1 MKLLRH
7 LSLIL
12 LYSVFFWSCSKDSEK
27 PVLAFTA
34 DTIADSIA
42 IEPNK
47 SITFKTTVNATW
59 SLDKKDLG
67 TIDANGTYT
76 PTLPS
81 TKLAGVITI
90 TAKNASDTTKKVTRR
105 LYITPRATLI
115 NDMQKGGYVLSFRH
129 GNASTGQDQLG
140 LALSTNWWK
149 SCDAS
154 LARQLDTREPSGFTQ
169 MQATGRALRNLKLA
183 VGKIIS
189 SEYCRCMQSA
199 QELRFTN
206 LTIEQNKDI
215 TYYVYDEANRYQ
227 NTMKL
232 ISSQPVNTKNVV
244 IVTHAGFSNT
254 PNPAPLN
261 SLNWGDAAIFK
272 LQTNQT
278 ANYVTSISSREWV
291 DMQ

>member
-1 MKLLRH
+1 MKSLRH
-7 LSLIL
+7 FSFL
-12 LYSVFFWSCSKDSEK
+12 LLCSFIFWSCSKDSEK
-27 PVLAFTA
+27 PAFAFTT
-34 DTIADSIA
+34 DTIADSTA

-47 SITFKTTVNATW
+47 SITLKTTQNAIW
-59 SLDKKDLG
+59 ALDKKDLG
-67 TIDANGTYT
+67 AIDANGTYT
-76 PTLPS
+76 PTLPA
-81 TKLAGVITI
+81 TKSAGVIII

-105 LYITPRATLI
+105 LYITPRATLL

-140 LALSTNWWK
+140 LAFSTNWWK

-154 LARQLDTREPSGFTQ
+154 LARQLDTKEPSGFTQ
-169 MQATGRALRNLKLA
+169 MQATGRALRNLKLV
-183 VGKIIS
+183 VGKVMS
-189 SEYCRCMQSA
+189 SEYCRCLQSA

-232 ISSQPVNTKNVV
+232 INSQPINAKNVV
-244 IVTHAGFSNT
+244 IVTHAGFSMT

-261 SLNWGDAAIFK
+261 VLNWGDAAIFK
-272 LQTNQT
+272 LQANQT
-278 ANYVTSISSREWV
+278 ANYVSSISSREWV